1 MKKSELQRIIREEV
15 SKVLNEN
22 KATIP
27 SVLNSLSPQE
37 MKKLRDVSMKVYS
50 KAKQQGFKLY
60 VNLKFG
66 NMIELVVQHF
76 NDSHFGTPEHKFM
89 QSMLPL
95 QTKLGKIRVEVT
107 TGNYD
112 GPWDDETMTIDEF
125 LKLLGK

>member
-1 MKKSELQRIIREEV
+1 MKKSELQQIIREEV

-37 MKKLRDVSMKVYS
+37 MKKLRDVSMKVFS

>member
-1 MKKSELQRIIREEV
+1 MKKSELQQIIREEV
-15 SKVLNEN
+15 SKVLREN

>member
-1 MKKSELQRIIREEV
+1 MKKSELQQIIREEV

>member
-1 MKKSELQRIIREEV
+1 MKLQELKQIIREEI

-107 TGNYD
+107 TGNYN

>member
-1 MKKSELQRIIREEV
+1 MKLQELKQIIREEI

>member
-1 MKKSELQRIIREEV
+1 MKKSELQQIIREEV

-27 SVLNSLSPQE
+27 AVLNSLSPQE

-125 LKLLGK
+125 LKLIGK

>member
-1 MKKSELQRIIREEV
+1 MKKSELQQIIREEV
-15 SKVLNEN
+15 SKVLREN

-76 NDSHFGTPEHKFM
+76 NDSHFGTPEDKFM

>member
-1 MKKSELQRIIREEV
+1 MKKSELQQIIREEI